1 MIIVDTGPLV
11 AVADADDQHHERCVA
26 MFRAARRPWLVPHV
40 EDTDRMAEL
49 VDTYADLRLGG
60 STRQWSPSPNG

>member
-1 MIIVDTGPLV
+1 
-11 AVADADDQHHERCVA
+11 